1 MVCWLPH
8 DALSSPGRSARAASR
23 RILLV
28 RWLKEIAARVI
39 HTGDCR
45 PSGGLF
51 RAWRPAGPGGLF
63 VAVGDAVVAVCG
75 WRVAV
80 VIIGSN
86 GAPAAIDG
94 AAATPRVTSTT
105 RANRHQARPACPL
118 GLATRRPA
126 THPRVDGY
134 RRSECD
140 ETRAS

>member
-80 VIIGSN
+80 VIIG
-86 GAPAAIDG
+86 APAAIDG